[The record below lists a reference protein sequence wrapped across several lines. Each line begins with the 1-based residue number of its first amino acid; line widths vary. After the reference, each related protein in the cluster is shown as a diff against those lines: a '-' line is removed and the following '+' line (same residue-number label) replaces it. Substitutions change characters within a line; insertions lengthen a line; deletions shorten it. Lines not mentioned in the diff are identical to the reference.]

1 MDKTMFRLQVH
12 NVLAIAKAIVSKS
25 TRVETGS
32 HLAEMAKHDPE
43 LARLL
48 RAGVESRVAC
58 SRAIIAHIESRQE
71 KKSDG

>member
-12 NVLAIAKAIVSKS
+12 NVLAIARAIVSKGE
-25 TRVETGS
+25 RVETSS

-48 RAGVESRVAC
+48 RAGVEARVVYNKAV
-58 SRAIIAHIESRQE
+58 IAHIESRQE
-71 KKSDG
+71 KKHG